1 MEPRRA
7 LILGVTGQ
15 DGAYLAAFLLGKGY
29 AVTGT
34 GRGAETARLEALG
47 IANRVRLE
55 RVELADAAKVR
66 DTIERAR
73 PQEVYHLAGQSSV
86 GLSFEQP
93 LETLQD
99 IAVGTL
105 HVLEGVRALKEPA
118 RLFHAGSGDCY
129 GDTGERPADEDTPL
143 APLSPYGAA
152 KAAAQLMVTSYR
164 NALAL
169 HASTGI
175 LFPHESPLRGEHFVT
190 RKIVDAAKRI
200 AGGTKE
206 RLRLGNLGIERD
218 WGWAPEY
225 VEAMWRMLQQEK
237 PADYVIATGRP
248 ARLERFVELAF
259 AGKGLDWHE
268 HVDVDPALF
277 RPADPVRIRA
287 NPAKAARDLGWRARY
302 GMEEVV
308 REMIGK

>member
-1 MEPRRA
+1 MDPRRA

-29 AVTGT
+29 EVSGT
-34 GRGAETARLEALG
+34 SRGGDVARLKALG
-47 IANRVRLE
+47 IAERVREE
-55 RVELADAAKVR
+55 RLELADAAQVR
-66 DTIERAR
+66 ETLADVR
-73 PQEVYHLAGQSSV
+73 PHEVYHLAGQSSV
-86 GLSFEQP
+86 AQSFEQP
-93 LETLQD
+93 LETLND

-105 HVLEGVRALKEPA
+105 HVLEAVRALQEPA

-129 GDTGERPADEDTPL
+129 GDTGETPADEDTPL
-143 APLSPYGAA
+143 APISPYGAA

-164 NALAL
+164 NALGL

-175 LFPHESPLRGEHFVT
+175 LFPHESPLRGEQFVT
-190 RKIVDAAKRI
+190 RKIVDAVRRI
-200 AGGTKE
+200 AAGAKE
-206 RLRLGNLGIERD
+206 RLRLGNLAVERD

-225 VEAMWRMLQQEK
+225 VEAMWQMLQQDK

-259 AGKGLDWHE
+259 AGTGLDWRE

-277 RPADPVRIRA
+277 RPADPARIRA
-287 NPAKAARDLGWRARY
+287 NPAKAARELGWRARY
-302 GMEEVV
+302 GLEDVV
-308 REMIGK
+308 REML

>member
-29 AVTGT
+29 EVSGT
-34 GRGAETARLEALG
+34 SRGGDVARLKALG
-47 IANRVRLE
+47 IEQRVRLE
-55 RVELADAAKVR
+55 RLELADAAQVR
-66 DTIERAR
+66 ETLADAC
-73 PQEVYHLAGQSSV
+73 PHEVYHLAGQSSV
-86 GLSFEQP
+86 ALSFGRP
-93 LETLQD
+93 LQTLQD
-99 IAVGTL
+99 IAVGTFN
-105 HVLEGVRALKEPA
+105 VLEAVRALKGPA

-129 GDTGERPADEDTPL
+129 GDTGETPADEDTPV
-143 APLSPYGAA
+143 APISPYGAA

-164 NALAL
+164 NALGL

-175 LFPHESPLRGEHFVT
+175 LFPHESPLRGEQFVT
-190 RKIVDAAKRI
+190 RKIVDAARRI
-200 AGGTKE
+200 ASGEKE
-206 RLRLGNLGIERD
+206 RLRLGNLAVERD

-225 VEAMWRMLQQEK
+225 VEAMWKMLQQEK

-259 AGKGLDWHE
+259 RGAGLDWRE

-277 RPADPVRIRA
+277 RPADPARIRA
-287 NPAKAARDLGWRARY
+287 NPAKAAKELGWRARY
-302 GMEEVV
+302 GLEDVV
-308 REMIGK
+308 REVLKA

>member
-15 DGAYLAAFLLGKGY
+15 DGAYLAAFLLAKGY

-34 GRGAETARLEALG
+34 SRAQDNARLKSLG
-47 IANRVRLE
+47 IEKQVRLE
-55 RVELADAAKVR
+55 RLELADAAKVKE
-66 DTIERAR
+66 TVASAR
-73 PQEVYHLAGQSSV
+73 PHEVYHLAGQSSV

-93 LETLQD
+93 IQTMND

-105 HVLEGVRALKEPA
+105 NVLEAVRAMKGEA
-118 RLFHAGSGDCY
+118 RLFNAGSGDCF
-129 GDTGERPADEDTPL
+129 GDTGETPADEDTPL
-143 APLSPYGAA
+143 APISPYGAA

-164 NALAL
+164 NALGV

-175 LFPHESPLRGEHFVT
+175 LFPHESPLRGGNFVT
-190 RKIVDAAKRI
+190 RKVVDAARRI
-200 AGGTKE
+200 AGGAKE
-206 RLRLGNLGIERD
+206 RLSLGNLNVERD

-225 VEAMWRMLQQEK
+225 VEAMWKMLQQET

-248 ARLERFVELAF
+248 AKLERFVELAF
-259 AGKGLDWHE
+259 AGLGLQWRE

-277 RPADPVRIRA
+277 RPADPARIRA

-302 GMEEVV
+302 GLEDVV
-308 REMIGK
+308 RELLGK

>member
-29 AVTGT
+29 EVWGT
-34 GRGAETARLEALG
+34 SRAEVVARLKALG
-47 IANRVRLE
+47 IAQQVRLE
-55 RVELADAAKVR
+55 RLELADAAKVR
-66 DTIERAR
+66 EVLASAR
-73 PQEVYHLAGQSSV
+73 PHEVYHLAGQSSV
-86 GLSFEQP
+86 AQSFDQP
-93 LETLQD
+93 LQTLND

-105 HVLEGVRALKEPA
+105 HVLEAVRVLQGPA

-129 GDTGERPADEDTPL
+129 GDTGETPADEDTPL

-164 NALAL
+164 NALGL

-175 LFPHESPLRGEHFVT
+175 LFPHESPLRGENFVT

-200 AGGTKE
+200 AAGTKE
-206 RLRLGNLGIERD
+206 RLRLGNLAIERD

-225 VEAMWRMLQQEK
+225 VEAMWKMLQQEK

-259 AGKGLDWHE
+259 AGAGLDWRA

-277 RPADPVRIRA
+277 RPADPARIRA
-287 NPAKAARDLGWRARY
+287 NPAKAARELGWRARY
-302 GMEEVV
+302 ALEDVV
-308 REMIGK
+308 REMLKA